1 MTDFTSDTKQ
11 IPHATVNVFEMLAD
25 LNNLARLGDNLP
37 VSSLKDLT
45 FDKDCCRFKVDPVGT
60 IALRI
65 IEREPHKTIK
75 LISES
80 SPIPFTCWIQLVEAG
95 KKDTRLKVTV
105 RADIPLML
113 RPMVAKPL
121 EKGIEDLA
129 TLLATLPY

>member
-11 IPHATVNVFEMLAD
+11 IPHAAVNVFETLAD

-37 VSSLKDLT
+37 VNGLKDLT
-45 FDKDCCRFKVDPVGT
+45 YDKDSCRFKVDPVGT
-60 IALRI
+60 ISLRI
-65 IEREPHKTIK
+65 TEREPHKTIK
-75 LISES
+75 LVSES

-95 KKDTRLKVTV
+95 NQDTRLRLTV

-113 RPMVAKPL
+113 KPMVAKPL